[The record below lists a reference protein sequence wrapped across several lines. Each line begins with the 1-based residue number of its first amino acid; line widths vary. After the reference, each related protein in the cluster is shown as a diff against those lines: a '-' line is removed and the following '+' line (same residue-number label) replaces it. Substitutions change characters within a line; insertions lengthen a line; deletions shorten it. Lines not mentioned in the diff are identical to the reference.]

1 MPNWCT
7 NRLIVIEEG
16 DGAELQKFVESITL
30 PEDHEDQH
38 DLTLPYPTPEI
49 LLGTRSPRQ
58 TVEQVEEMR
67 AKRDAGAMKAH
78 ENYVGETQDGSWCT
92 DKYLQEQLDQIE
104 QGEKAEKET
113 GFTNWYDWNITHWST
128 KWSPDVHEVLV
139 DVGEAGA
146 KATVGYQTAWAPAE
160 KLVRQLSKLYPDL
173 VFVEAYLEEG
183 MGFWGANTYVG
194 GECAHQYCGGSDAQ
208 LDALHERYSDAGE
221 KGEEEAWMLISD
233 RWMELLDLAEANAI
247 AIGEIV
253 TS

>member
-7 NRLIVIEEG
+7 NRLTVSDKTG
-16 DGAELQKFVESITL
+16 GADIHKFIDAITL
-30 PEDHEDQH
+30 PKDHEDEH

-49 LLGTRSPRQ
+49 LIGTRSPSQ
-58 TVEQVEEMR
+58 TVEQIEDMR
-67 AKRDAGAMKAH
+67 TRRDAGEMQAGDK
-78 ENYVGETQDGSWCT
+78 YVGELHENGSWVT

-104 QGEKAEKET
+104 KGEKAEKET
-113 GFTNWYDWNITHWST
+113 GCNNWYDWNIEHWST
-128 KWSPDVHEVLV
+128 KWSPDVYSV
-139 DVGEAGA
+139 DVDGCS
-146 KATVGYQTAWAPAE
+146 ATVAYQTAWAPAE

-194 GECAHQYCGGSDAQ
+194 GECPHQYCGGSDAQ
-208 LDALHERYSDAGE
+208 LDALHERYSEANCSEEGE
-221 KGEEEAWMLISD
+221 DEALMLLSD

>member
-7 NRLIVIEEG
+7 NRLTVSDKTGG
-16 DGAELQKFVESITL
+16 DDIHKFIDAITL
-30 PEDHEDQH
+30 PKDHEDEH

-49 LLGTRSPRQ
+49 LVGTRSPKMDR
-58 TVEQVEEMR
+58 EKVEEMR
-67 AKRDAGAMKAH
+67 VDRDAGKMKAGDKYAGELH
-78 ENYVGETQDGSWCT
+78 ENGSWVT
-92 DKYLQEQLDQIE
+92 DKYLQECLDAIDQN
-104 QGEKAEKET
+104 EKAEKET
-113 GFTNWYDWNITHWST
+113 GFDNWYDWNIAHWST
-128 KWSPDVHEVLV
+128 KWSPDVHSV
-139 DVGEAGA
+139 DVGGCS
-146 KATVGYQTAWAPAE
+146 ATVGYQTAWAPAE

-194 GECAHQYCGGSDAQ
+194 GECPHQYCGGSDAQ
-208 LDALHERYSDAGE
+208 LDALQERYSDAGE
-221 KGEEEAWMLISD
+221 EGEEEAYMLISD

>member
-1 MPNWCT
+1 
-7 NRLIVIEEG
+7 
-16 DGAELQKFVESITL
+16 
-30 PEDHEDQH
+30 
-38 DLTLPYPTPEI
+38 
-49 LLGTRSPRQ
+49 
-58 TVEQVEEMR
+58 
-67 AKRDAGAMKAH
+67 
-78 ENYVGETQDGSWCT
+78 
-92 DKYLQEQLDQIE
+92 LDQIE
-104 QGEKAEKET
+104 KGEKAEKET
-113 GFTNWYDWNITHWST
+113 GCNNWYDWNIEHWST
-128 KWSPDVHEVLV
+128 KWSPDVHSV
-139 DVGEAGA
+139 DVDGCL
-146 KATVGYQTAWAPAE
+146 ATVGYQTAWAPAE